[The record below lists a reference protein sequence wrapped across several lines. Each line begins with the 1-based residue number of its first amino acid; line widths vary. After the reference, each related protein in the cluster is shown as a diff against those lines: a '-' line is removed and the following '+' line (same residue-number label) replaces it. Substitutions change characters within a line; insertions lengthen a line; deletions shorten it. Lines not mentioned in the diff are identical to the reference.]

1 VRLLAGSGE
10 LVDAGEVVFECG
22 HLGLVELVLVGAVDG
37 DEPQLVTES
46 GGEAREV
53 LASTFRRD
61 LLGPLDDAG
70 VDRPVVPAKRQLLEG
85 RSGSVKDAERGRA
98 DVAGQDRV
106 GGYSP
111 SRRSTMASPL

>member
-53 LASTFRRD
+53 LASTFSSARWTTRVWIVQSSPPSASCSRG
-61 LLGPLDDAG
+61 GPA
-70 VDRPVVPAKRQLLEG
+70 P
-85 RSGSVKDAERGRA
+85 
-98 DVAGQDRV
+98 
-106 GGYSP
+106 
-111 SRRSTMASPL
+111 